1 LRVRSLVSAES
12 SRLKYVKS
20 LRRLTAELEFLR
32 DENRRGLQYIE
43 QLLSDGRALRQSL
56 SQRERAVCSRESIVR
71 GYLKYIASQQRPRA
85 VCAEVADID
94 YKPVNLDEYKGLTD
108 PSVGDLD
115 KSRLLCS
122 LIAKIKDVCGD
133 LTRCEEAVNRIEHSL
148 AAILGEARSSR
159 LRRVQL
165 REAEVQLGEVQ
176 GKYPYLVALCQGE
189 VRTVDTAYD
198 ANIIQDEYTSLERAA
213 IQRDFIAKDLLNLL
227 QILPPESRESLPA
240 LASYNV
246 QA

>member
-1 LRVRSLVSAES
+1 MRSLVSAES

-56 SQRERAVCSRESIVR
+56 SQRERAVCSRESVVR

-133 LTRCEEAVNRIEHSL
+133 LTRCEEAVNRIEHSV
-148 AAILGEARSSR
+148 AAIL
-159 LRRVQL
+159 
-165 REAEVQLGEVQ
+165 
-176 GKYPYLVALCQGE
+176 
-189 VRTVDTAYD
+189 VDTAYD

>member
-12 SRLKYVKS
+12 SRLKYVKT

-43 QLLSDGRALRQSL
+43 QLLSDGRALRQS
-56 SQRERAVCSRESIVR
+56 QRERAVCSRESVVR

-133 LTRCEEAVNRIEHSL
+133 LTRCEEAVNRIEHSV
-148 AAILGEARSSR
+148 AAIL
-159 LRRVQL
+159 
-165 REAEVQLGEVQ
+165 
-176 GKYPYLVALCQGE
+176 
-189 VRTVDTAYD
+189 VDTAYD

>member
-1 LRVRSLVSAES
+1 MRSLVSAES
-12 SRLKYVKS
+12 SRLKYVKNF
-20 LRRLTAELEFLR
+20 RRLTAELEFLR

-56 SQRERAVCSRESIVR
+56 SQRERAVCSRESIVC
-71 GYLKYIASQQRPRA
+71 GYLRYITRQQRPQA

-122 LIAKIKDVCGD
+122 LIAKIKEVCGD
-133 LTRCEEAVNRIEHSL
+133 LTRCEEAVNRIDHSV

-159 LRRVQL
+159 LRRVEL
-165 REAEVQLGEVQ
+165 REAELQLGEIQ
-176 GKYPYLVALCQGE
+176 GKYPYLISLCQGA
-189 VRTVDTAYD
+189 VRTLDTSYD
-198 ANIIQDEYTSLERAA
+198 ANIIQSEYASLERVAT
-213 IQRDFIAKDLLNLL
+213 QRDIIAKDLVNLL
-227 QILPPESRESLPA
+227 QILPPESRESLPD
-240 LASYNV
+240 LATYNV

>member
-1 LRVRSLVSAES
+1 MRSLVSAES
-12 SRLKYVKS
+12 SRLKYVKT

-43 QLLSDGRALRQSL
+43 QLLSDGRALRQS
-56 SQRERAVCSRESIVR
+56 QRERAVCSRESVVR

-240 LASYNV
+240 LASYIV

>member
-12 SRLKYVKS
+12 SRLKYVKT

-43 QLLSDGRALRQSL
+43 QLLSDGRALRQS
-56 SQRERAVCSRESIVR
+56 QRERAVCSRESVVR

-133 LTRCEEAVNRIEHSL
+133 LTRCEEAVNRIEHSV
-148 AAILGEARSSR
+148 AAIL
-159 LRRVQL
+159 
-165 REAEVQLGEVQ
+165 
-176 GKYPYLVALCQGE
+176 
-189 VRTVDTAYD
+189 VDTAYD

-213 IQRDFIAKDLLNLL
+213 IQRDFIAKDLLSLL

-240 LASYNV
+240 LASYIV